1 MNPEIVEKLGKATIA
16 ALGAAVVKYGPR
28 VVRKLLELL
37 GKKK

>member
-28 VVRKLLELL
+28 VVRKSLEWL